1 MTDGAPMEE
10 VILVDRLDREIGR
23 SEKIAAHVKGWL
35 HRAFSV
41 FVFDDRGFLLL
52 QRRAESKYHTP
63 GLWTNTCCSHPRPGE
78 QVLYAGSRRLREE
91 MGFSCDLSRAF
102 SFLYRATFPNGLI
115 EHELDHVLVGRWN
128 GTPSPNPEEVWD
140 WQWVAPDALANRL
153 LTKRQVFTPWFVLA
167 YTELLVRDAVPPP
180 LPAEKRGSP

>member
-10 VILVDRLDREIGR
+10 VILVDRSDREIGR
-23 SEKIAAHVKGWL
+23 SEKMTAHIKGWL

-78 QVLYAGSRRLREE
+78 QVLYAGRRRLREE

-102 SFLYRATFPNGLI
+102 SFLYHARFPNGLV
-115 EHELDHVLVGRWN
+115 EHELDHVLVGHWN
-128 GTPSPNPEEVWD
+128 GTPSPDPGEVRD
-140 WQWVAPDALANRL
+140 WRWVASDVLTPLL
-153 LTKRQVFTPWFVLA
+153 LTDRQLFTPWFVLA
-167 YTELLVRDAVPPP
+167 YTELVARDAAPPP
-180 LPAEKRGSP
+180 FLART